1 MCFVCG
7 PTLHLLKLWKKK
19 IKNDM
24 TPLTT
29 FLLWSPKLLSSECFD
44 FIKYFLNSNVIR
56 PSRESIKFMLLQFP
70 KNKIKKKK
78 ILEEKPCRASCRA
91 LHAWRA
97 TNDWGSEAAWR
108 STKTTK
114 ILPAGFL
121 HEVQFHVH
129 YSNFEKPAG
138 CDFHTRIIN

>member
-70 KNKIKKKK
+70 KNKIKKKNSRRK
-78 ILEEKPCRASCRA
+78 TMPCQLPC
-91 LHAWRA
+91 
-97 TNDWGSEAAWR
+97 
-108 STKTTK
+108 STRMTGNKR
-114 ILPAGFL
+114 LGL
-121 HEVQFHVH
+121 R
-129 YSNFEKPAG
+129 G
-138 CDFHTRIIN
+138 CVEINENNQNIACGLSA